1 MNLYK
6 ITIAAVLF
14 CVPCHA
20 ETIRGKVADRLNQP
34 LSAVSILGAG
44 TDVQTDSAGQ
54 FAIEIPVNGAELTLT
69 KEGFQKL
76 RVHAAWAE
84 NPLALVMD
92 VAPQRSEITV
102 TSASGYLETDIS
114 SGTRTLTKLRDI
126 PQSISIVTSRQMTDQ
141 LMTSVADAV
150 RYVPGVTSIQGENN
164 RDQLVIRGNSTSA
177 DFFLDGVRDDV
188 QYYRDVY
195 DLDRLEVLKGPN
207 AMVFGRG
214 GGGGVVNRVTKEAG
228 FTPLREL
235 TVTGGSFG
243 NRRFAADF
251 DQPLG
256 GKTAIRMNA
265 VYEDSDS
272 FRRFVNLERYGLAPT
287 FTLRISERTRLELS
301 YELFHDGRT
310 ADRGVPSF
318 GGRPLKIGS
327 DTYFGNPDQSR
338 VHFTGNAG
346 GLTAEHEAES
356 FRVKTRF
363 RVADYD
369 RFYQNFVPGAVT
381 ADRLQDLLSAYNNS
395 TARRNL
401 FSQTDLT
408 KPATTGLVRHT
419 LLMGVELGRQNTNNF
434 RNTGYFG
441 NLSTVLPV
449 RLSNTVLSSPVT
461 FRQSATDADN
471 HLLANIAAG
480 YIQDQMELTR
490 RIQFL
495 AGLRFDYFD
504 LQYANNRNLDRLRR
518 IDHLISPRAGVVIK
532 PVDSLSI
539 YASVSVS
546 YLPSSGDQFSS
557 LTMVTQQVK
566 PEMFRNYEVGTKWDV
581 RPGLSLT
588 AAIFRLDR
596 TNTRSTDPSDVT
608 RIVQTG
614 SQRTNGVEVGWT
626 GSVTRRWSVA
636 GGAGLEDAYISRAT
650 ISARAGAHVAQA
662 PHGTFS
668 LWNRYQLSPR
678 LGAGVGVVNRGDM
691 FAAIDNTVVLPGFT
705 RADAAVFFNISEKLR
720 FQANVENLFDR
731 KYTLNADNNNNIS
744 PGSPRAVRVGLTA
757 RF

>member
-1 MNLYK
+1 MDLYK
-6 ITIAAVLF
+6 ITIAAAFFGVA
-14 CVPCHA
+14 CQA
-20 ETIRGKVADRLNQP
+20 ETIRGQVVDRLHQP
-34 LSAVSILGAG
+34 LSAVQIRGGA
-44 TDVQTDSAGQ
+44 TNAWTDSAGE
-54 FAIEIPVNGAELTLT
+54 FAIEIPASGIELTLT
-69 KEGFQKL
+69 KEGFQVLRSRAEKDTKL
-76 RVHAAWAE
+76 
-84 NPLALVMD
+84 LLLVME
-92 VAPQRSEITV
+92 VASQKSEITI
-102 TSASGYLETDIS
+102 TSDSSYLETDIS

-126 PQSISIVTSRQMTDQ
+126 PQSISVVTSSQMKDQ

-195 DLDRLEVLKGPN
+195 ELDRLEVLKGPN

-235 TVTGGSFG
+235 TVTGGSFQ
-243 NRRFAADF
+243 NRRFAADL
-251 DQPLG
+251 DQPMG
-256 GKTAIRMNA
+256 GYAAIRLNG
-265 VYEDSDS
+265 VYENSDS
-272 FRRFVNLERYGLAPT
+272 FRRFVNLERYG
-287 FTLRISERTRLELS
+287 FTPALTLHISERTRLALS

-318 GGRPLKIGS
+318 EGRPLKIGS
-327 DTYFGNPDQSR
+327 ETYFGNPEQSR

-346 GLTAEHEAES
+346 GLTAEHEAVG
-356 FRVKTRF
+356 FQVKTRL
-363 RVADYD
+363 RIADYD

-381 ADRLQDLLSAYNNS
+381 ADRLQDLLSAYNNA
-395 TARRNL
+395 TTRRNL

-408 KPATTGLVRHT
+408 KSITTGQMRQT
-419 LLMGVELGRQNTNNF
+419 LLMGIELGRQITDNF

-441 NLSTVLPV
+441 NVSTVLQVPIG
-449 RLSNTVLSSPVT
+449 NTVISSPVT

-471 HLLANIAAG
+471 HLLTNLAAG
-480 YIQDQMELTR
+480 YIQDQVELTR
-490 RIQFL
+490 RVHL
-495 AGLRFDYFD
+495 VAGLRFDYFD
-504 LQYANNRNLDRLRR
+504 LQYANNRSLDRLRR
-518 IDHLISPRAGVVIK
+518 IDHLISPRAGLVVK
-532 PVDSLSI
+532 PVDALSL

-557 LTMVTQQVK
+557 LTAITQQVK
-566 PEMFRNYEVGTKWDV
+566 PEMFRNFEAGAKWDV
-581 RPGLSLT
+581 RHDLSLT

-596 TNTRSTDPSDVT
+596 TNTRSTDPNDVT

-614 SQRTNGVEVGWT
+614 SQRTNGAEVGWT
-626 GSVTRRWSVA
+626 GSLTRRWTVA
-636 GGAGLEDAYISRAT
+636 GGVGFQDAYISSAT
-650 ISARAGAHVAQA
+650 VSARVGAHVAQT

-691 FAAIDNTVVLPGFT
+691 FAAIDNTVVLPGYT
-705 RADAAVFFNISEKLR
+705 RADAAVFFNVSEKLR

-744 PGSPRAVRVGLTA
+744 PGSPRAIRVGLTA